1 MNRNAA
7 IVCLVLLLGI
17 GWWLLGGSGPREL
30 KNYPPTATG
39 PWIAFGDSL
48 TEGFGA
54 ARGEDYPAVFSR
66 LTGMEVKNLGIAG
79 NTTQDGRSRLE
90 EAAKLKPRVVLLC
103 LGGNDTL
110 RQMAPETTFGNL
122 GKMIDRFHR
131 EGSFV
136 VLIGVQSASLL
147 RDKNQDRFEQ
157 LAEEKQVLLI
167 ENILDG
173 VIFDRSLMSDR
184 IHPNDKGYEKIAQRF
199 VEELTPHFAQLK

>member
-1 MNRNAA
+1 MNRVA
-7 IVCLVLLLGI
+7 IFGLLLLLGL
-17 GWWLLGGSGPREL
+17 GWWLFGPSGPRDL
-30 KNYPPTATG
+30 KNHPPTATG

-48 TEGFGA
+48 TEGYGA
-54 ARGEDYPAVFSR
+54 SRGEDYPSVFSK
-66 LTGMEVKNLGIAG
+66 LTGIKVKNLGIAG
-79 NTTQDGRSRLE
+79 NTTQDGLSRLE
-90 EAAKLKPRVVLLC
+90 EAAQMKPRVVLLC

-110 RQMAPETTFGNL
+110 RQVPRETTFANL

-147 RDKNQDRFEQ
+147 RDKNDEHFEQ

-167 ENILDG
+167 ENILKG

-184 IHPNDKGYEKIAQRF
+184 IHPNDKGYEKIAKRF
-199 VEELTPHFAQLK
+199 VEELTPYLPQLK